1 MAEIPPDFVTELHRQ
16 TAFIAAVLG
25 GFATAFLGA
34 LVAMDRGN
42 RVGTWAIGFA
52 TASAVAFVVTTFSA
66 TVVML
71 DLVRDGITNFDFS
84 RWRPTTYRAKWV
96 ADIGLSTGMFS
107 LLLSITLSGWVR
119 SPATGILTTIIG
131 GAGLV
136 VLGVV
141 AAGTL

>member
-42 RVGTWAIGFA
+42 RAGTWAIGFA
-52 TASAVAFVVTTFSA
+52 TASAVAFVITTFSA

-71 DLVRDGITNFDFS
+71 DLVRDGITTFDFS
-84 RWRPTTYRAKWV
+84 QWQPSTYRAKWV
-96 ADIGLSTGMFS
+96 ADICLSTGMFS
-107 LLLSITLSGWVR
+107 LLFAVTFSGWVR
-119 SPATGILTTIIG
+119 SRATGILTTTNVAVG
-131 GAGLV
+131 GRR
-136 VLGVV
+136 
-141 AAGTL
+141 